1 MRIGVGRCILLVSDA
16 LYLVTVILFREII
29 LLKGRVCLPSSFANV
44 VVVVVVVV
52 NISLTGDVIM
62 MSRIKGAKIRN
73 QSK

>member
-1 MRIGVGRCILLVSDA
+1 MIIGVGRCILLVSDA

-44 VVVVVVVV
+44 VVVVVVV

-62 MSRIKGAKIRN
+62 MSRIKGARIRN
-73 QSK
+73 QPK

>member
-1 MRIGVGRCILLVSDA
+1 MRIGVGRCILLLSAA

-29 LLKGRVCLPSSFANV
+29 LLKGRVCLPSSFVN
-44 VVVVVVVV
+44 VVVVVV